1 MQSAKSIMFSSIKRF
16 STRFFCFSI
25 LFSAIQA
32 SAQDNSPYSRYG
44 LGDMVPT
51 TNVVNRGMGGISAAY
66 SEFLTTNFNNPASYS
81 AFRTFLEEK
90 SKQPV
95 SGRVLLDAGI
105 NIDSRTLRNPNQP
118 EKFSSTYAAFSY
130 IQLGIPLR
138 NNWGL
143 SFGLRPISKIGY
155 KVGRRELLFNN
166 QPNDSAYTEF
176 NGEGGAFLPT
186 IGTGFA
192 IKNFSIGANLGYLFG
207 KKEFS
212 STRAVFNDSAV
223 YNSSKHTTQSSFGDI
238 FLNAGAQY
246 QVKLSKQ
253 TTLRLGISGNLKQNI
268 NASQDRIVETVISTA
283 ASGDVRQDSIFE
295 KTETSGEVIYPS
307 SYTTGFVLQ
316 NVKEKGNG
324 WLIGADYVQSKWE
337 EYRFFGQ
344 QDSVQNSW
352 QVRVGGHFRPEPTR
366 NYFSNVTYRAG
377 FFFGPDYIKVRNE
390 LPQFG
395 VSFGLGLPLAN
406 FNRSSM
412 GQYTIINLALEYA
425 RRGNDD
431 NSLRENTFRL
441 SLGLNF
447 SDLWFNKRR
456 YD

>member
-1 MQSAKSIMFSSIKRF
+1 
-16 STRFFCFSI
+16 
-25 LFSAIQA
+25 
-32 SAQDNSPYSRYG
+32 
-44 LGDMVPT
+44 
-51 TNVVNRGMGGISAAY
+51 MGGISAGYAD
-66 SEFLTTNFNNPASYS
+66 FLTTNFNNPASYS
-81 AFRTFLEEK
+81 SFRMFLEEK

-105 NIDSRTLRNPNQP
+105 NIDNRTLRNPNQP
-118 EKFSSTYAAFSY
+118 EKFSSTNATFSY

-143 SFGLRPISKIGY
+143 SFGLRPISRINY

-192 IKNFSIGANLGYLFG
+192 IKNLSLGVNMGYLFG

-212 STRAVFNDSAV
+212 TTRAVFSDSAV
-223 YNSSKHTTQSSFGDI
+223 YNTSKHNTLSSFGNL
-238 FLNAGAQY
+238 FFNAGAQY
-246 QVKLSKQ
+246 LINFSKR
-253 TTLRLGISGNLKQNI
+253 TSLRLGVAGNWKQNI
-268 NASQDRIVETVISTA
+268 NASQDVTVETIIPNSTT
-283 ASGDVRQDSIFE
+283 GNVRQDSVFQ
-295 KTETSGEVIYPS
+295 KTGSDGEIIYPS
-307 SYTTGFVLQ
+307 SYTAGFVLQ
-316 NVKEKGNG
+316 HTKEKGNG
-324 WLIGADYVQSKWE
+324 WLLGADLVQSKWS

-344 QDSVQNSW
+344 ADSVQDSW
-352 QVRVGGHFRPEPTR
+352 QLRVGGQIRPEPTR

-377 FFFGPDYIKVRNE
+377 FFLGPDYIKVGND

-395 VSFGLGLPLAN
+395 ATLGLGLPIAPSRL
-406 FNRSSM
+406 SPY
-412 GQYTIINLALEYA
+412 QYTIINLGFEYA
-425 RRGNDD
+425 KRGNND
-431 NSLRENTFRL
+431 NKLKENMFRI

>member
-1 MQSAKSIMFSSIKRF
+1 MQSAKSIMFSSIKKYTARI
-16 STRFFCFSI
+16 FCFSI
-25 LFSAIQA
+25 LFSTFQA

-66 SEFLTTNFNNPASYS
+66 SEFISTNFNNPASYS
-81 AFRTFLEEK
+81 AFRTFMEER

-143 SFGLRPISKIGY
+143 SFGLRPVSKISY

-192 IKNFSIGANLGYLFG
+192 IKNFSIGANVGYLFG

-212 STRAVFNDSAV
+212 SARAVFNDSVV
-223 YNSSKHTTQSSFGDI
+223 YNTSKHTTLSSFGDI

-253 TTLRLGISGNLKQNI
+253 TSLRLGISGNLKQNI
-268 NASQDRIVETVISTA
+268 DASQDRTVETVVSNST
-283 ASGDVRQDSIFE
+283 SGDVRQDSIFE
-295 KTETSGEVIYPS
+295 KTGTSGQIVYPS
-307 SYTTGFVLQ
+307 SYTAGFVLQ

-324 WLIGADYVQSKWE
+324 WLLGADYVQSKWE

-366 NYFSNVTYRAG
+366 SYFSNVTYRAG

-395 VSFGLGLPLAN
+395 VSFGLGLPVAN
-406 FNRSSM
+406 FNRISP
-412 GQYTIINLALEYA
+412 GQYTIINLALEYS
-425 RRGNDD
+425 RRGNDN
-431 NSLRENTFRL
+431 NSLRENLFRL